1 MTNKSDLT
9 GEAGLL
15 FFGRMSASI
24 SHELKNA
31 LAIIKE
37 NAGLLSDYIHM
48 MGKGMSVAPDRFEK
62 IAGRIEAQTRRA
74 DAIIKNL
81 NQFAHSMDIPA
92 KSVDLNDILEL
103 LVALHRRPAAM
114 RQVELAPRAAGTA
127 VMVTTNP
134 FLLLNL
140 LGLVL
145 AHALHAVPA
154 GGIMTLAV
162 DVVESEAGF
171 RFQDLRNFA
180 DLPAAHFP
188 GEHENALLTALNAK
202 AIIEPKACQIVVRM
216 PMQP

>member
-1 MTNKSDLT
+1 MTDKPDLI
-9 GEAGLL
+9 GQSGLQ

-37 NAGLLSDYIHM
+37 NAGLLSDYLRM
-48 MGKGMSVAPDRFEK
+48 MDKGMPVEPVRFGK
-62 IAGRIEAQTRRA
+62 IADRIEAQTLRA

-81 NQFAHSMDIPA
+81 NQFAHSVDIPL
-92 KSVDLNDILEL
+92 KSVDLNDILDL

-114 RQVELAPRAAGTA
+114 RQVELDSRPVESAA
-127 VMVTTNP
+127 MITTNP

-154 GGIMTLAV
+154 GGTMTLAV
-162 DVVESEAGF
+162 DLSQSEAEF
-171 RFQDLRNFA
+171 RFAGLQNLA
-180 DLPAAHFP
+180 DLQAAHFP

-202 AIIEPKACQIVVRM
+202 AIIEPKACQILVRM
-216 PMQP
+216 LLQP

>member
-1 MTNKSDLT
+1 MTDKSDLT
-9 GEAGLL
+9 GEAGLQ

-48 MGKGMSVAPDRFEK
+48 MGKGMSVEPDRFDK

-74 DAIIKNL
+74 DAIIRNL
-81 NQFAHSMDIPA
+81 NQFAHSVDIPS
-92 KSVDLNDILEL
+92 KSLDLNDILEL

-114 RQVELAPRAAGTA
+114 RQVELAPRVAEAA
-127 VMVTTNP
+127 VMVTANP

-140 LGLVL
+140 LGLML

-162 DVVESEAGF
+162 DVVESEAEF

>member
-1 MTNKSDLT
+1 MTDKRDLT
-9 GEAGLL
+9 GEAGLQ

-48 MGKGMSVAPDRFEK
+48 MGKGTPVAPDRFDK
-62 IAGRIEAQTRRA
+62 IAGRIETQTRRA

-81 NQFAHSMDIPA
+81 NQFAHSVDIPA
-92 KSVDLNDILEL
+92 KSVDLNDIQEL

-114 RQVELAPRAAGTA
+114 RQVELASRAAEAA

-145 AHALHAVPA
+145 THALHAVPA

-162 DVVESEAGF
+162 DLAQSEAEFHFEGL
-171 RFQDLRNFA
+171 QNLA
-180 DLPAAHFP
+180 DLPEVHFP
-188 GEHENALLTALNAK
+188 EEHENALLTALSAK
-202 AIIEPKACQIVVRM
+202 AIIEPKACRIVVRV
-216 PMQP
+216 PLQP